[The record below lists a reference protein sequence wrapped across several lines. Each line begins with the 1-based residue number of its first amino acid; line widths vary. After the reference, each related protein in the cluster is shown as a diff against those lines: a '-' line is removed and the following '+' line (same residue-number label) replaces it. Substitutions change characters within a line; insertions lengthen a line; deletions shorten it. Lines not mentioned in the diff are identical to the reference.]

1 MPSWKT
7 CLRVGISAFLLFLCI
22 RYWDVAVG
30 LLFLALRAATPIIAG
45 CAIAFILN
53 IPLRFFERHFFP
65 NSQKPYMK
73 AVRRGVCL
81 LLAFVCVGVILTL
94 LAMLVIP
101 ELVDCVELLVARVPD
116 TLEDITDAIAGSTV
130 VTPELAQWLDGLNWQ
145 ELIEKVSGVVLNGF
159 GSVANVAAGVITS
172 VISVTFDALMALIF
186 AAYVLAGKEQLGRQ
200 MKTLG
205 RRYLKKSWRE
215 KIAHVMAVVEDC
227 FHDYIVGKGADAV
240 ILGVMCSVGMVI
252 FRFPYAV
259 VVGTVVG
266 FTALIPVIGGY
277 IGGFVGFLL
286 ILTVS
291 PLQAALFLLYLVI
304 LQQIEGNLIYPK
316 IVGQTLGLPGIWV
329 LAAVIVGGGTWGV
342 IGMLLGVPVA
352 AALYRLL
359 REDIRRGKPKA

>member
-7 CLRVGISAFLLFLCI
+7 CLRVGVSAFLLFLCI

-30 LLFLALRAATPIIAG
+30 LLLLAVRAATPIIAG

-65 NSQKPYMK
+65 NSQKPYIK
-73 AVRRGVCL
+73 SVRRGVCL

-116 TLEDITDAIAGSTV
+116 TLEDITDAIAGSTI

-145 ELIEKVSGVVLNGF
+145 ELIEKVGGVVLNGF

-186 AAYVLAGKEQLGRQ
+186 AVYVLAGKEQLGRQ

-215 KIAHVMAVVEDC
+215 KISHVLAVVEDC
-227 FHDYIVGKGADAV
+227 FRDYIVGKGADAV
-240 ILGVMCSVGMVI
+240 ILGVLCSLGMLI
-252 FRFPYAV
+252 FRFPK
-259 VVGTVVG
+259 GQ
-266 FTALIPVIGGY
+266 
-277 IGGFVGFLL
+277 FLVYRTPSEL
-286 ILTVS
+286 STPAS
-291 PLQAALFLLYLVI
+291 AGSFNHYFL
-304 LQQIEGNLIYPK
+304 P
-316 IVGQTLGLPGIWV
+316 
-329 LAAVIVGGGTWGV
+329 
-342 IGMLLGVPVA
+342 
-352 AALYRLL
+352 
-359 REDIRRGKPKA
+359 RRGPSPDIPRHEPSRWAWSATVRMGVGVSGQSATSAS